1 MTNYILDNYD
11 LSNLFDTNKKS
22 ISFSED
28 PRKHI
33 PEFGSMIYTVWDNNE
48 KFIYVGISGIGQ
60 SPNTPLLKRNPRSR
74 IKQHQSGRRSGDQ
87 FCVYVHD
94 HFVIPELLKSNSYQP
109 SRGYLDRLT
118 KEYIQKKLRYRFLC
132 FQTEDGVSIV
142 RNLENKIK
150 SGIFDLK
157 PFLNGEE

>member
-11 LSNLFDTNKKS
+11 LSDLFDTNKKS

-94 HFVIPELLKSNSYQP
+94 
-109 SRGYLDRLT
+109 
-118 KEYIQKKLRYRFLC
+118 
-132 FQTEDGVSIV
+132 
-142 RNLENKIK
+142 
-150 SGIFDLK
+150 
-157 PFLNGEE
+157 